1 MRSTRILSA
10 IAAVSAAL
18 IAGPAMAG
26 NVKISGLPT
35 GSAVSATDV
44 VPATQGTCP
53 SACATDGVTA
63 AQIKTFT
70 STAPTF
76 NTFAGLHAVTSIT
89 AGATAQI
96 GTGGTVVCATSH
108 ICDSISGE
116 LTVTTGTGTLSVGT
130 IFTVNFADTRTNIP
144 NCVVS
149 NYSTGTPGSSINS
162 HTDVETVSTLADTTV
177 LTASNTYTVRYICG
191 GN

>member
-1 MRSTRILSA
+1 
-10 IAAVSAAL
+10 
-18 IAGPAMAG
+18 MAG